1 MLQLIAMTTMLV
13 DHVGLIFF
21 PGTSIFRIVGRIAFP
36 LYSWF
41 LVQGYLHTR
50 NHKKYMWRLFWL
62 ACASQIP
69 YSLAL
74 QQLEFNVIFTLL
86 LSLIALYAVEHIS
99 SEALKIIVISGVFSS
114 AILVPMDYGLYGIL
128 LIFILRY
135 FDQWRM
141 IGCHMLLNLMF
152 FLIYGPSYWIQLF
165 SIFGTVLIAN
175 AYPILFRSVVIHKWI
190 YRSFYPAHLAILFLI
205 SFWVEHSEI
214 Q

>member
-1 MLQLIAMTTMLV
+1 MLQIIAMITMLV

-21 PGTSIFRIVGRIAFP
+21 PDTSLFRIVGRIAFP

-50 NHKKYMWRLFWL
+50 NHKKYMQRLFWL

-86 LSLIALYAVEHIS
+86 LSLIALYALDHLTP
-99 SEALKIIVISGVFSS
+99 ALKIIVISGVFSS

-135 FDQWRM
+135 FNQWGM

-152 FLIYGPSYWIQLF
+152 SLIYGPGYWIQLF

-175 AYPILFRSVVIHKWI
+175 AYPIPYRSVVIGKWL
-190 YRSFYPAHLAILFLI
+190 YRSFYPAHLAILYLI
-205 SFWVEHSEI
+205 SFWVEHFDI